1 MNNLNEKQKAFCREY
16 ILDFNATQAAIRA
29 GYSKREGSSRRM
41 ASKLLT
47 KVDIQDYIAELKQ
60 IAADKA
66 EITPEWILSKL
77 RRVVEMG
84 LGAEQ
89 TDVIVKENIAPG
101 MSSTMS
107 QKMTKADLA
116 AAKSALDLLGR
127 YHGIFTDNTKVEH
140 SGQIIKRVI
149 KVNPTKDKT
158 DGNK

>member
-1 MNNLNEKQKAFCREY
+1 MNTLNEKQKAFCREY
-16 ILDFNATQAAIRA
+16 ILDFNQTQAAIRA
-29 GYSKREGSSRRM
+29 GYSERSARRVASRM
-41 ASKLLT
+41 MT
-47 KVDIQDYIAELKQ
+47 KDDIKAYINELKQ

-84 LGAEQ
+84 LGNEQ
-89 TDVIVKENIAPG
+89 TDVIVKENVAPG
-101 MSSTMS
+101 VSNTMS
-107 QKMTKADLA
+107 QKMTKADIA

-149 KVNPTKDKT
+149 KVNPS
-158 DGNK
+158 GNK

>member
-1 MNNLNEKQKAFCREY
+1 MNTLNEKQKAFCREY
-16 ILDFNATQAAIRA
+16 ILDFNATQAATRA
-29 GYSKREGSSRRM
+29 GYSKRTGSRHAHRM
-41 ASKLLT
+41 LKKAE
-47 KVDIQDYIAELKQ
+47 IQEYIAELKQ
-60 IAADKA
+60 IATDKA
-66 EITPEWILSKL
+66 EITPEWVLSKL

-89 TDVIVKENIAPG
+89 TDVVVKESVAPG
-101 MSSTMS
+101 ISSTMS

-149 KVNPTKDKT
+149 KVNPTKDK
-158 DGNK
+158 

>member
-1 MNNLNEKQKAFCREY
+1 MNTLNEKQKAFCREY

-47 KVDIQDYIAELKQ
+47 KIDIKAYIDELKHQ
-60 IAADKA
+60 AAVKSRV
-66 EITPEWILSKL
+66 TPEWILSKL
-77 RRVVEMG
+77 ERIVEMG
-84 LGAEQ
+84 LGDEQ
-89 TDVIVKENIAPG
+89 TDVIVKENVAPG
-101 MSSTMS
+101 VSSTMS
-107 QKMTKADLA
+107 QKMTKADIA

-158 DGNK
+158 DV